1 MFRNSK
7 FYDDILTG
15 SYSAPMEKEA
25 SEQESDIRDIISTF
39 GDEELDAIAQEL
51 GMISKEASEIQ
62 QSLENSLLEDEGTEK
77 EAGEE
82 EPAKEEPKVEGAEEE
97 AEEEAEKEAGEYDEF
112 EMIKLA
118 CEEIEQDLAAQDC
131 TLADY
136 VYTLDES
143 LAKYASEIADKAEK
157 IAYVTDM
164 PRVAVVQ
171 DLLAAMNA
179 IADANI
185 EE

>member
-82 EPAKEEPKVEGAEEE
+82 EPVKEEPEVEGAKEG

-136 VYTLDES
+136 VFTLDES

>member
-62 QSLENSLLEDEGTEK
+62 QSLENSLLEDEGAEK

-82 EPAKEEPKVEGAEEE
+82 EPAKEEPEVEG

-136 VYTLDES
+136 VFTLDES

>member
-62 QSLENSLLEDEGTEK
+62 QSLENSLLEDEGDRAKYNVSNVPALIINDKVISQGKILNEK
-77 EAGEE
+77 EI
-82 EPAKEEPKVEGAEEE
+82 VT
-97 AEEEAEKEAGEYDEF
+97 F
-112 EMIKLA
+112 IRILA
-118 CEEIEQDLAAQDC
+118 
-131 TLADY
+131 
-136 VYTLDES
+136 
-143 LAKYASEIADKAEK
+143 
-157 IAYVTDM
+157 
-164 PRVAVVQ
+164 
-171 DLLAAMNA
+171 
-179 IADANI
+179 
-185 EE
+185 

>member
-82 EPAKEEPKVEGAEEE
+82 EPKAEEPEVEG

-136 VYTLDES
+136 VFTLDES

>member
-82 EPAKEEPKVEGAEEE
+82 EPKAEEPEEK
-97 AEEEAEKEAGEYDEF
+97 EAEKEAGEYDEL

-118 CEEIEQDLAAQDC
+118 CEEVEQDLAAQDC

>member
-82 EPAKEEPKVEGAEEE
+82 EPKAEEPEVEGAEED
-97 AEEEAEKEAGEYDEF
+97 AEKKAEEYDEI